1 MNIQERFPHVMFG
14 EPGAPK
20 GEQSDNKPTQAQS
33 IAATYDKD
41 VQSAVQSSQEYKAAV
56 ENAKNLQ
63 LANLFQGRQS
73 AAGIQLP
80 TPAPTNA
87 APTAMS
93 GQSAPVPPPT
103 NAAAQSAMPPVPP
116 PTNMA
121 PQPVNAVVPRPTNA
135 AGAPA
140 MVNASEDNMKW
151 TKDNMEKHDIYTEWS
166 DAVLD
171 EWLGS
176 TDFDVPM
183 PGQNPQQPMPP
194 QGAPRPPMPPVPPV
208 PPQGQ
213 PGPGPAPAP
222 MPPAPQG
229 PAPQMAGNMEL
240 KDTTNDGRIDQV
252 DVDGPQGPA
261 QPQAPVVRDGKVFV
275 DPDGAQGPK
284 PEQQVNIDPKMV
296 SSGKGGDDSAT
307 VGRDPADVPN
317 DNPLFK
323 DLDDEKIQKLKDKLT
338 ELKAKITDDGKLI
351 FTDVPKEVTDY
362 FLDNIPADERNK
374 FESMMNNGKKAS
386 EEDKRN
392 GKKPT
397 TRISETGN
405 SAELGEGE
413 VNASEDDFTGMPLSY
428 KIFCESLDNM

>member
-1 MNIQERFPHVMFG
+1 MNIQEKFPHVIFAQPG
-14 EPGAPK
+14 EANPTPTTAQANQQPQKSAPNNL
-20 GEQSDNKPTQAQS
+20 ETANTNNNKAIQE
-33 IAATYDKD
+33 
-41 VQSAVQSSQEYKAAV
+41 AVQYYQNNGK
-56 ENAKNLQ
+56 
-63 LANLFQGRQS
+63 
-73 AAGIQLP
+73 LP
-80 TPAPTNA
+80 DNVKQDSPNGQRVMAMVNQMNSNTTA
-87 APTAMS
+87 APTAMA
-93 GQSAPVPPPT
+93 GQSAPVPLPT

-121 PQPVNAVVPRPTNA
+121 PNTAVPGPAR
-135 AGAPA
+135 APA

-183 PGQNPQQPMPP
+183 PGQNPQQPVPP

-240 KDTTNDGRIDQV
+240 KDTTNDGRIDQI

-413 VNASEDDFTGMPLSY
+413 VNASESGDFTGMPLSY
-428 KIFCESLDNM
+428 KIFCESLSNM